1 MQTLAQAKGRGC
13 RSNARPFE
21 ELEQH
26 QATQGPAN
34 LNLKPSSLPPGM
46 RTIQSVL
53 ATLGSELMT
62 NWKGGISHAP
72 AL

>member
-1 MQTLAQAKGRGC
+1 MQTLAQTKGRGC

-21 ELEQH
+21 ELERN

-34 LNLKPSSLPPGM
+34 LNLKPSSLLSGVH
-46 RTIQSVL
+46 TIQSVL
-53 ATLGSELMT
+53 STFGSELMT
-62 NWKGGISHAP
+62 IWKGGSSHAL

>member
-21 ELEQH
+21 ELERH
-26 QATQGPAN
+26 QTTQGPAN
-34 LNLKPSSLPPGM
+34 LNLSLLPPGV

-53 ATLGSELMT
+53 AQVLNEKAEEYP
-62 NWKGGISHAP
+62 KGAERHAQS
-72 AL
+72 L